1 VKQEAQMDRLTEVF
15 CLMDDFCQAF
25 EPEWEKHLLANG
37 HKKRQRPASLCL
49 SELMTLAVLFHQLR
63 FRQFKSFYLLYAQRY
78 LRAEFPGLPSY
89 QRCLELLPR
98 CVIPLSALF
107 DVVKG
112 ACTGITLLDSSP
124 IAVCD
129 NLRIARHR
137 VFAGIAA
144 RGKSSTG
151 WFFGFKWHIAINHR
165 GELLSMKVTPGNVDD
180 RKPVAFLCR
189 KMFGRVYADKGYIAQ
204 WLVERLRQQQVA
216 FITKV
221 RKNMKPVQHTPFDQA
236 LLRRRSLIETV
247 FDELKNLCQVEHTRH
262 RSHNNFMVNLMAG
275 IIAYCLAPN
284 KPRMPL
290 TSSAPACC

>member
-1 VKQEAQMDRLTEVF
+1 MDSITELF
-15 CLMDDFCQAF
+15 CLLDDFCQAF

-37 HKKRQRPASLCL
+37 GKKRRRRACLCL

-78 LRAEFPGLPSY
+78 LRADFPGLPSY
-89 QRCLELLPR
+89 QRCVELMPR
-98 CVIPLSALF
+98 CIVPLSALF
-107 DVVKG
+107 DAVKG
-112 ACTGITLLDSSP
+112 QCTGITIVDSSSLV
-124 IAVCD
+124 VCD

-151 WFFGFKWHIAINHR
+151 WFFGFKLHIAINHR

-180 RKPVAFLCR
+180 RKPVPYLCR
-189 KMFGRVYADKGYIAQ
+189 HLFGRVYADKGYLSQ
-204 WLVERLRQQQVA
+204 ELVARLRQQQVE

-221 RKNMKPVQHTPFDQA
+221 RKNMKPVPRTAFDQA

-262 RSHNNFMVNLMAG
+262 RSYGGFLVNLMAG

-284 KPRMPL
+284 KPRLPI
-290 TSSAPACC
+290 TSAAPITC

>member
-1 VKQEAQMDRLTEVF
+1 MDSLTETF
-15 CLMDDFCQAF
+15 CLIDDFCQAF
-25 EPEWEKHLLANG
+25 EPEWEKRLVADG
-37 HKKRQRPASLCL
+37 HKKRRRAASLCL

-63 FRQFKSFYLLYAQRY
+63 FRHFKSFYLLHAQRF

-98 CVIPLSALF
+98 CSVPLSALF
-107 DVVKG
+107 EALKG
-112 ACTGITLLDSSP
+112 ECTGISILDSSP

-151 WFFGFKWHIAINHR
+151 WFFGFKLHIAINHY

-180 RKPVAFLCR
+180 RKPVAYLCR
-189 KMFGRVYADKGYIAQ
+189 NLFGRVYADKGYIAQ
-204 WLVERLRQQQVA
+204 WLVERLRQQQVE

-221 RKNMKPVQHTPFDQA
+221 RKNMKPIERTPFDQA

-262 RSHNNFMVNLMAG
+262 RSYGGFLVNLMGG

-284 KPRMPL
+284 KPRLPL
-290 TSSAPACC
+290 VTTAPARH

>member
-1 VKQEAQMDRLTEVF
+1 MDSLTEVF
-15 CLMDDFCQAF
+15 CLIDDFCQAF

-37 HKKRQRPASLCL
+37 SKKRQRPASLCL

-63 FRQFKSFYLLYAQRY
+63 FRQFKSFYLLYALRF

-89 QRCLELLPR
+89 QRCLELMPR
-98 CVIPLSALF
+98 CIVPLSALF
-107 DVVKG
+107 DAVKG
-112 ACTGITLLDSSP
+112 DCTGITVLDSSP
-124 IAVCD
+124 IIVCD
-129 NLRIARHR
+129 NLRISRHR

-151 WFFGFKWHIAINHR
+151 WFFGFKLHIAINHR

-180 RKPVAFLCR
+180 RKPVAQLCR
-189 KMFGRVYADKGYIAQ
+189 HLFGRVYADKGYVAQ
-204 WLVERLRQQQVA
+204 WLVERLRQQQVE

-221 RKNMKPVQHTPFDQA
+221 RKNMKPVPRTPFDQA

-262 RSHNNFMVNLMAG
+262 RSYGGFLVNLMGG

-284 KPRMPL
+284 KPRLPL
-290 TSSAPACC
+290 ISSAPACT

>member
-1 VKQEAQMDRLTEVF
+1 MDSLTEMF
-15 CLMDDFCQAF
+15 CLLDDFCQAF
-25 EPEWEKHLLANG
+25 EPEWEKRLLAEG
-37 HKKRQRPASLCL
+37 RKKRRRPASLCL

-63 FRQFKSFYLLYAQRY
+63 FRQFKSFYLLHAQRY

-98 CVIPLSALF
+98 CIVPLSALF
-107 DVVKG
+107 DAVKG
-112 ACTGITLLDSSP
+112 QCTGISILDSSP

-151 WFFGFKWHIAINHR
+151 WFFGFKLHIAINHR

-180 RKPVAFLCR
+180 RKPVAHLCR
-189 KMFGRVYADKGYIAQ
+189 NLFGQVYADKGYVAQ
-204 WLVERLRQQQVA
+204 WLVERLRQQQVV

-221 RKNMKPVQHTPFDQA
+221 RKNMKPVQHTSFDQA
-236 LLRRRSLIETV
+236 LLRRRSLVETV

-262 RSHNNFMVNLMAG
+262 RSYGGFLVNLMAG
-275 IIAYCLAPN
+275 IIAYCLASN
-284 KPRMPL
+284 KPHLPIFS
-290 TSSAPACC
+290 TAPACR

>member
-1 VKQEAQMDRLTEVF
+1 MDSLTETF
-15 CLMDDFCQAF
+15 CLIDDFCQAF
-25 EPEWEKHLLANG
+25 VPEWEKRLLADG
-37 HKKRQRPASLCL
+37 HKKRRRAASPCL

-63 FRQFKSFYLLYAQRY
+63 FRQFKSFYLLHAQRY
-78 LRAEFPGLPSY
+78 LRAEFLGLPSY

-98 CVIPLSALF
+98 CIVPLSALF
-107 DVVKG
+107 DAVKG
-112 ACTGITLLDSSP
+112 ECTGITILDSSP

-151 WFFGFKWHIAINHR
+151 WFFGFKLHIAINHR

-180 RKPVAFLCR
+180 RKPVTYLCR
-189 KMFGRVYADKGYIAQ
+189 NLFGRVYADKGYIAQ
-204 WLVERLRQQQVA
+204 WLVDRLRQQQVE

-221 RKNMKPVQHTPFDQA
+221 RKNMKPVERAPFDQA
-236 LLRRRSLIETV
+236 LLRRRSLVETV
-247 FDELKNLCQVEHTRH
+247 FDELKNLCHVEHTRH
-262 RSHNNFMVNLMAG
+262 RSYGGFLVNLMGG

-284 KPRMPL
+284 KPRLPL
-290 TSSAPACC
+290 ASTAPAWC

>member
-1 VKQEAQMDRLTEVF
+1 MDSLTELF
-15 CLMDDFCQAF
+15 CLIDDFCQVF
-25 EPEWEKHLLANG
+25 EPEWEKRLLAAG
-37 HKKRQRPASLCL
+37 QKKRQRRASLCL

-63 FRQFKSFYLLYAQRY
+63 FRQFKSFYLLYALRF

-98 CVIPLSALF
+98 CIVPLSALF
-107 DVVKG
+107 DRVKG
-112 ACTGITLLDSSP
+112 ECTGITILDSSP
-124 IAVCD
+124 LVVCD

-151 WFFGFKWHIAINHR
+151 WFFGFKLHIAINHR

-189 KMFGRVYADKGYIAQ
+189 HLFGRVYADKGYVAH
-204 WLVERLRQQQVA
+204 WLVERLRQQQVE
-216 FITKV
+216 FITKM
-221 RKNMKPVQHTPFDQA
+221 RKNMKPVPRTPFDHA

-262 RSHNNFMVNLMAG
+262 RSYGGFLVNLLGG

-284 KPRMPL
+284 KPRLPL
-290 TSSAPACC
+290 ISSAPACC

>member
-1 VKQEAQMDRLTEVF
+1 MDSLTEVF
-15 CLMDDFCQAF
+15 CLIDDFCQVF

-37 HKKRQRPASLCL
+37 RKKRLRPTSLCL

-63 FRQFKSFYLLYAQRY
+63 FRQFKSFYLVYAQRY

-98 CVIPLSALF
+98 CVVPLSALF

-112 ACTGITLLDSSP
+112 ECTGITILDSSP

-151 WFFGFKWHIAINHR
+151 WFFGFKLHIAINHR

-180 RKPVAFLCR
+180 RKPVTFLCR
-189 KMFGRVYADKGYIAQ
+189 KVFGRVYADKGYIAQ
-204 WLVERLRQQQVA
+204 WLVERLRQQQVT

-221 RKNMKPVQHTPFDQA
+221 RKNMKPVQRTPFDQA

-262 RSHNNFMVNLMAG
+262 RSHGNFMVNLMAS

-284 KPRMPL
+284 KPRLPL

>member
-1 VKQEAQMDRLTEVF
+1 MDSITELF
-15 CLMDDFCQAF
+15 CLLDDFCQAF

-37 HKKRQRPASLCL
+37 GKKRRRRACLCQ

-78 LRAEFPGLPSY
+78 LRADFPGLPSY
-89 QRCLELLPR
+89 QRCVELIPR
-98 CVIPLSALF
+98 CIVPLSALF
-107 DVVKG
+107 DAVKG
-112 ACTGITLLDSSP
+112 QCTGITIVDSSSLV
-124 IAVCD
+124 VCD

-151 WFFGFKWHIAINHR
+151 WFFGFKLHIAINHR

-180 RKPVAFLCR
+180 RKPVPYLCR
-189 KMFGRVYADKGYIAQ
+189 HLFGRVYSDKGYLSQ
-204 WLVERLRQQQVA
+204 ELVARLRQQQVE

-221 RKNMKPVQHTPFDQA
+221 RKNMKPVPRTAFDQA

-262 RSHNNFMVNLMAG
+262 RSYGGFLVNLMAG

-284 KPRMPL
+284 KPRLPI
-290 TSSAPACC
+290 TSAAPITC